1 MTASCNARRPTLA
14 SRGFTLVELLV
25 VIAIIGTLVGLLLPA
40 VQSARESAR
49 RSICSNNI
57 KQLALAAQSYHSAYD
72 SFPAGATTDRTLTS
86 SSCFTTRIDGTTP
99 TYNDAKTPWSVRIL
113 PFLDAQDLYNAY
125 SDVNGGFGCLFSDL
139 YSPTNQ
145 SKQFKPNVTF
155 KCPSDSASSLGSSC
169 HTNYFACQG
178 GGDTSNRLCA
188 AERGIAYDNG
198 IFYNNSR
205 TKMKDVLDG
214 TTYVVLFGESKYCPN
229 RSMSTTNFAS
239 WDSTYR
245 TRSSFSGP
253 FNVCATEQ
261 AINSSPKNG
270 FTATYDQ
277 TLHNLSTN
285 TFASEHAGRGA
296 TFAMADG
303 SVVFLSESIGI
314 TVYRNLGM
322 RASGQTKDFR

>member
-1 MTASCNARRPTLA
+1 MRS
-14 SRGFTLVELLV
+14 GFTLVELLV

-40 VQSARESAR
+40 VQTARESGR
-49 RSICSNNI
+49 RSSCSNNV
-57 KQLALAAQSYHSAYD
+57 KQLALAIHSYHAAHD
-72 SFPAGATTDRTLTS
+72 RFPPGATTDRTLTS
-86 SSCFTTRIDGTTP
+86 SNCFTTRIDGATATP
-99 TYNDAKTPWSVRIL
+99 NDAKAPWSVRIL
-113 PFLDAQDLYNAY
+113 PFLEAQDRYNAY
-125 SDVNGGFGCLFSDL
+125 TDVNRGFGCLFSDNF
-139 YSPTNQ
+139 SPTNQ
-145 SKQFKPNVTF
+145 SKQFKPNGTF
-155 KCPSDSASSLGSSC
+155 KCPSDPASSIGSSC

-178 GGDTSNRLCA
+178 GGDTSKRVCA

-205 TKMKDVLDG
+205 TRVKDVVDG
-214 TTYVVLFGESKYCPN
+214 TTYVVLLGETKYCPN
-229 RSMSTTNFAS
+229 KSTSPLIFAS

-245 TRSSFSGP
+245 TRFSFSGP

-261 AINSSPKNG
+261 AINSDPKNG
-270 FTATYDQ
+270 STFAYNP
-277 TLHNLSTN
+277 TLHNLCTN

-322 RASGQTKDFR
+322 RASAQPKDFR